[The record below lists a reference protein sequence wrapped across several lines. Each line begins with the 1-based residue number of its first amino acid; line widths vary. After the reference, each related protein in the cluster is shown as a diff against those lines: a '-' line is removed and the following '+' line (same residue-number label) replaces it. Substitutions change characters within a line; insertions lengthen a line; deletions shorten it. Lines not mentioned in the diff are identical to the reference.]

1 VTIEDLKSRYL
12 QHNSVKEIQNL
23 FTQGKLHIFLKGFT
37 GSADTFIAQAV
48 FHSQGGT
55 HLFILDE
62 KEEAVFFFNDLEH
75 LCKNEKVLF
84 FPSST
89 RLPYVIEETEN
100 ANILMRAEV
109 LNSLSKDKR
118 PTIIVTYPDA
128 LCEKVVTRKHLEK
141 NTLEIISGKKYSIDF
156 IDEVLLEYEFDKVDF
171 VYEPGQFSVRGG
183 IIDIFSYSNED
194 PFRVEFFGDDV
205 ESIRTFDT
213 ISQLSKQ
220 IMSRI
225 SIVPNV
231 QDKILKESRESF
243 FDFIPSE
250 TIVWIRSHELVV
262 RRMELEFEKAQK
274 SFAKFNSPIQHLPP
288 EELYVDAEYFK
299 KRILDFSLLEFGR
312 TSELNAPHKIEFHFQ
327 SQPSFNKNF
336 DMLAKD
342 LADYTKKG
350 YDNFILADNSKQ
362 VERLYAIF
370 EDIGKEVHL
379 HSLKLPIREGFIDN
393 DLKIICYTDHQ
404 IFERYH
410 RFKLKEGFNKT
421 REAIT
426 LKELLSLQKGDFVTH
441 IDYGIGQYSG
451 LEKITVNGKDQ
462 EAIRMIYKGG
472 DVLYVSIHSLHRISK
487 YTGKEGTQPT
497 LNKLGTANW
506 STLKQKTKKK
516 VKEIA
521 FDLIKL
527 YAKRKAQKGFHFS
540 PDNYLQTELEASF
553 IYEDTPDQY
562 KATVAVKK
570 DMENDSPMDRLVCG
584 DVGFGKTEIAIRAA
598 FKAVNDSKQVAI
610 MCPTTILSLQHFKSF
625 RERFKDFPCTVDYIN
640 RFKTAKARKETLENV
655 AAGKVDILIGTHA
668 IVSKEIKFKDLGLLI
683 VDEEQKFGV
692 SVKDKLK
699 LFKENVDTLTLT
711 ATPIPRTLQFSLMG
725 ARDLS
730 VINTAPPNRFP
741 VQTEITTFNEELIR
755 DRIMYEVNR
764 GGQVYFI
771 HNRVQNIQEI
781 TGLISRICPGVRVK
795 FGHGQMDGE
804 ELENV
809 MVDFIE
815 GMFDV
820 LVATTIVESGI
831 DISNANTIII
841 NDAQNFGLS
850 DLHQLRGRVGRS
862 NKRAFCILL
871 TQPMHTLSGEARKRL
886 AAIEQFSN
894 LGSGFSIAM
903 RDLDIRGAG
912 NLLGAEQSGFITD
925 IGYETYQKILEE
937 ALQELKE
944 NEFKDL
950 YETQTD
956 EHHQYVRD
964 CVIETDME
972 LLIPDDYVNTVNE
985 RLILYRELDS
995 LKNEF
1000 ELEQFR
1006 KKLVD
1011 RFGNI
1016 PVVTAELLET
1026 IRLRWLARDI
1036 GIEKLFLKN
1045 KKMVCYFIS
1054 NEDSPYYQTAKFTK
1068 VLRFVQKNQ
1077 YTVKMEEKNKRLT
1090 LSFSEIKDISQAIN
1104 SLNKILIEN

>member
-1 VTIEDLKSRYL
+1 MTLDDLKSRYL
-12 QHNSVKEIQNL
+12 HHKGVKEIQNL
-23 FTQGKLHIFLKGFT
+23 FTQGKPRAFLKGLT
-37 GSADTFIAQAV
+37 GSADAFVAQAV
-48 FHSQGGT
+48 FHSSGGT

-75 LCKNEKVLF
+75 LCRNEKVLF
-84 FPSST
+84 FPASS
-89 RLPYVIEETEN
+89 RLPYVLEETEN

-109 LNSLSKDKR
+109 LNGISKDNR
-118 PTIIVTYPDA
+118 PTIIITYPDA

-141 NTLEIISGKKYSIDF
+141 NTLELISGQKYSIDF
-156 IDEVLLEYEFDKVDF
+156 IDEVLLDYEFDKVDF
-171 VYEPGQFSVRGG
+171 VYEPGQFSIRGG
-183 IIDIFSYSNED
+183 IIDIFSFSNED
-194 PFRVEFFGDDV
+194 PYRVEFFGHDV
-205 ESIRTFDT
+205 ESIRSFDT
-213 ISQLSKQ
+213 ITQLSKQ
-220 IMSRI
+220 IMARI
-225 SIVPNV
+225 NIIPNV

-243 FDFIPSE
+243 FDFIPAD
-250 TIVWIRSHELVV
+250 TKIWIKSVELVS
-262 RRMELEFEKAQK
+262 RKMELEMEKAVRAFSK
-274 SFAKFNSPIQHLPP
+274 IDSPIKHLPP
-288 EELYVDAEYFK
+288 EELYVNADHFK
-299 KRILDFSLLEFGR
+299 MKLADFTLFEFGR
-312 TSELNAPHKIEFHFQ
+312 SSELQSPVKIEFDIR
-327 SQPSFNKNF
+327 SQPAFNKNF
-336 DMLAKD
+336 DLLAKD
-342 LADYTKKG
+342 LALHSKNG
-350 YDNFILADNSKQ
+350 FDNIILADNSKQ
-362 VERLYAIF
+362 VERLYSIF

-379 HSLKLPIREGFIDN
+379 HPLKLPIREGFVDF
-393 DLKIICYTDHQ
+393 DLKLVCYTDHQ

-410 RFKLKEGFNKT
+410 RYKLKEGFNKT
-421 REAIT
+421 KEAIT

-451 LEKITVNGKDQ
+451 LEKIHVNGRDQ
-462 EAIRMIYKGG
+462 EAIRLIYKGG

-487 YTGKEGTQPT
+487 YTGKEGTQPV
-497 LNKLGTANW
+497 LNKLGTATW
-506 STLKQKTKKK
+506 QTLKQKTKKK

-527 YAKRKAQKGFHFS
+527 YAKRKSQKGFQFS
-540 PDNYLQTELEASF
+540 PDNYLQNELEASF

-570 DMENDSPMDRLVCG
+570 DMENENPMDRLICG
-584 DVGFGKTEIAIRAA
+584 DVGFGKTEIAMRAA

-610 MCPTTILSLQHFKSF
+610 ICPTTILSLQHFKSF

-640 RFKTAKARKETLENV
+640 RFKSAKSKKEVLDKV
-655 AAGKVDILIGTHA
+655 AKGELDILIGTHA
-668 IVSKEIKFKDLGLLI
+668 LVSKDVKFKDLGLLI
-683 VDEEQKFGV
+683 IDEEQKFGV
-692 SVKDKLK
+692 GVKDKLK
-699 LFKENVDTLTLT
+699 LFKANVDTLTLT

-730 VINTAPPNRFP
+730 VINTAPPNRYP
-741 VQTEITTFNEELIR
+741 VQTEVSTFNEELIR
-755 DRIMYEVNR
+755 DKIMYEVNR
-764 GGQVYFI
+764 GGQVFFI
-771 HNRVQNIQEI
+771 HNRVQNIQEMA
-781 TGLISRICPGVRVK
+781 GLISRICPGVRVK
-795 FGHGQMDGE
+795 TGHGQMDGE

-831 DISNANTIII
+831 DIANVNTIFI

-862 NKRAFCILL
+862 NKKAFCVLL
-871 TQPMHTLSGEARKRL
+871 TQPMHTLSSEARKRI

-937 ALQELKE
+937 ALQELRE

-950 YETQTD
+950 YEEELKTQHTF
-956 EHHQYVRD
+956 VRD

-985 RLILYRELDS
+985 RLILYRELDD

-1000 ELEQFR
+1000 ELEQYR
-1006 KKLVD
+1006 KKLID
-1011 RFGNI
+1011 RFG
-1016 PVVTAELLET
+1016 PLPAVTTELLQT
-1026 IRLRWLARDI
+1026 IRMRWLARDM

-1045 KKMVCYFIS
+1045 KKMVCYFVT
-1054 NEDSPYYQTAKFTK
+1054 NENSPYYQTEKFTA
-1068 VLRFVQKNQ
+1068 VLKFVQQNQ
-1077 YTVKMEEKNKRLT
+1077 YKVKMEEKNKRLT
-1090 LSFSEIKDISQAIN
+1090 LTFPEIKDIEQAYA
-1104 SLNKILIEN
+1104 SLNKVLPG